1 MLLERVEIVGFRGI
15 NRLSLMLEQNNVL
28 IGENA
33 WGKSSLLDALTL
45 LLSPEFDLYHF
56 VRDDFWFPP
65 GDIQGREHHLHIIL
79 TFRETE
85 PGRHRV
91 RRFRPLQRCWVPC
104 DDGYHRVFY
113 RLEGELAEDDSV
125 MTLRS
130 FIDGE
135 GEALVLEEIDELARH
150 LVRLMPVLRL
160 RDARFMRRIHNGTVP
175 HSPQIEI
182 TARQLDFLSRELVSH
197 PQNLSDGQ
205 IRQGLSAMVQLLEH
219 YFAEQSSAQTRH
231 RLMRRRSHDEQR
243 SWRYLD
249 IINRMI
255 DKPGGRSHRV
265 ILLGL
270 FATLLQAKGTVR
282 LDRDA
287 RPLLLIEDPE
297 TRLHPIMLSVAW
309 HLLNLLPLQRV
320 TTTNS
325 GELLSLTPVEQ
336 VCRLVREST
345 RVSAWRLGPGGMN
358 AEESRRIAFHIRFN
372 RASSLFARCWLLV
385 EGETETWVINELARQ
400 CGHHF
405 DAEGVKVIEFAQS
418 GLKPLIKFARR
429 MGIQWH
435 VLVDGDGEDSAL
447 LKRALA
453 GMIDLMPAS
462 MALLA
467 PNVNSYRRFQPG
479 MYVPTQASWGHNNRT
494 VALRIPCGERQN
506 HRVEYRVAGADANP
520 YLVMAAIFAGILHG
534 LDNPQLPLQEEVEG
548 NGLEQ
553 EGLPFPIRQSDALW
567 EFMQN
572 DHLRERLGE
581 RFCHVF
587 HACKHDEL
595 LQFERLIT
603 ETEIEWM
610 LKNA

>member
-56 VRDDFWFPP
+56 IRDDFWFPP

-79 TFRETE
+79 TLRETE

-435 VLVDGDGEDSAL
+435 VLVDGDEAGKKYAATVRGLLNNDRELERDHLTSLPALDMEHFMYRQGFDDVYHRVAQIPDNVPMNMRRVITKAIHRSSKPDLGVEVAMEAGRRGGDAVPTL
-447 LKRALA
+447 LKEMVSRVLWLARGRA
-453 GMIDLMPAS
+453 D
-462 MALLA
+462 
-467 PNVNSYRRFQPG
+467 
-479 MYVPTQASWGHNNRT
+479 
-494 VALRIPCGERQN
+494 
-506 HRVEYRVAGADANP
+506 
-520 YLVMAAIFAGILHG
+520 
-534 LDNPQLPLQEEVEG
+534 
-548 NGLEQ
+548 
-553 EGLPFPIRQSDALW
+553 
-567 EFMQN
+567 
-572 DHLRERLGE
+572 
-581 RFCHVF
+581 
-587 HACKHDEL
+587 
-595 LQFERLIT
+595 
-603 ETEIEWM
+603 
-610 LKNA
+610 

>member
-418 GLKPLIKFARR
+418 GLKPLIKLARR

-435 VLVDGDGEDSAL
+435 VLVDGDEAGKKYAATVRGLLNNDRELERDHLTSLPALDMEHFMYRQGFDDVYHRVAQIPDNVPMNMRRVITKAIHRSSKPDLAIEVAMEAGRRGVDAVPTL
-447 LKRALA
+447 LKKMFSRVLWLARGRA
-453 GMIDLMPAS
+453 D
-462 MALLA
+462 
-467 PNVNSYRRFQPG
+467 
-479 MYVPTQASWGHNNRT
+479 
-494 VALRIPCGERQN
+494 
-506 HRVEYRVAGADANP
+506 
-520 YLVMAAIFAGILHG
+520 
-534 LDNPQLPLQEEVEG
+534 
-548 NGLEQ
+548 
-553 EGLPFPIRQSDALW
+553 
-567 EFMQN
+567 
-572 DHLRERLGE
+572 
-581 RFCHVF
+581 
-587 HACKHDEL
+587 
-595 LQFERLIT
+595 
-603 ETEIEWM
+603 
-610 LKNA
+610 

>member
-249 IINRMI
+249 IINRML

-435 VLVDGDGEDSAL
+435 VLVDGDEAGKKYAATVRGLLNNDRELERDHLTSLPALDMEHFMYRQGFDDVYHRVAQIPDNVPMNMRRVITKAIHRSSKPDLAIEVAMEAGRRGVDAVPTL
-447 LKRALA
+447 LKKMFSRVLWLARGRA
-453 GMIDLMPAS
+453 D
-462 MALLA
+462 
-467 PNVNSYRRFQPG
+467 
-479 MYVPTQASWGHNNRT
+479 
-494 VALRIPCGERQN
+494 
-506 HRVEYRVAGADANP
+506 
-520 YLVMAAIFAGILHG
+520 
-534 LDNPQLPLQEEVEG
+534 
-548 NGLEQ
+548 
-553 EGLPFPIRQSDALW
+553 
-567 EFMQN
+567 
-572 DHLRERLGE
+572 
-581 RFCHVF
+581 
-587 HACKHDEL
+587 
-595 LQFERLIT
+595 
-603 ETEIEWM
+603 
-610 LKNA
+610 

>member
-56 VRDDFWFPP
+56 VRDDFWFPA

-113 RLEGELAEDDSV
+113 RLEGELADDDSV

-135 GEALVLEEIDELARH
+135 GEALALEDIDELARH

-205 IRQGLSAMVQLLEH
+205 IREGLSAMVQLLEH

-243 SWRYLD
+243 SWRYLA

-336 VCRLVREST
+336 VCRLVRESA

-435 VLVDGDGEDSAL
+435 VLVDGDEAGKKYAATVRGLLNNDRELERDHLTTLPALDMEHFMYRQGFDDVYHRVAQIPDNVPMNMRRVITKAIHRSSKPDLAIEVAMEAGRRGVDAVPTL
-447 LKRALA
+447 LKKMFSRVLWLARGRA
-453 GMIDLMPAS
+453 D
-462 MALLA
+462 
-467 PNVNSYRRFQPG
+467 
-479 MYVPTQASWGHNNRT
+479 
-494 VALRIPCGERQN
+494 
-506 HRVEYRVAGADANP
+506 
-520 YLVMAAIFAGILHG
+520 
-534 LDNPQLPLQEEVEG
+534 
-548 NGLEQ
+548 
-553 EGLPFPIRQSDALW
+553 
-567 EFMQN
+567 
-572 DHLRERLGE
+572 
-581 RFCHVF
+581 
-587 HACKHDEL
+587 
-595 LQFERLIT
+595 
-603 ETEIEWM
+603 
-610 LKNA
+610 

>member
-45 LLSPEFDLYHF
+45 LLSPEFELYHF

-65 GDIQGREHHLHIIL
+65 GDVQGREHHLHIIL
-79 TFRETE
+79 TFRESE
-85 PGRHRV
+85 PGHYRV
-91 RRFRPLQRCWVPC
+91 RRFRPLSDSWVPC
-104 DDGYHRVFY
+104 DDGYQRIFY
-113 RLEGELAEDDSV
+113 RLEGELADDGSV

-130 FIDGE
+130 FIDGK
-135 GEALVLEEIDELARH
+135 GEALELEDIDELVRH

-160 RDARFMRRIHNGTVP
+160 RDARFMRRIHNDSVP

-182 TARQLDFLSRELVSH
+182 TARQLDYLSRELVSH
-197 PQNLSDGQ
+197 PQNLTDGQ

-219 YFAEQSSAQTRH
+219 YFAEQSSVQSRN
-231 RLMRRRSHDEQR
+231 RLMRRHSHDEQR

-270 FATLLQAKGTVR
+270 FSTLLQAKGTVR

-325 GELLSLTPVEQ
+325 GELLSLTPVEH
-336 VCRLVREST
+336 VCRLVRESS

-358 AEESRRIAFHIRFN
+358 AEDSRRIAFHIRFN

-435 VLVDGDGEDSAL
+435 VLVDGDEAGKKYAATVRSLLNDDRDLERDHLTTLPALDMEHFMYRQGFNDVYHRVAQLPPNVPMNMRRVITKAIHRSSKPDLAIEVAMEAGRRGVESVPAL
-447 LKRALA
+447 LKKMFSRVLWLARGRA
-453 GMIDLMPAS
+453 D
-462 MALLA
+462 
-467 PNVNSYRRFQPG
+467 
-479 MYVPTQASWGHNNRT
+479 
-494 VALRIPCGERQN
+494 
-506 HRVEYRVAGADANP
+506 
-520 YLVMAAIFAGILHG
+520 
-534 LDNPQLPLQEEVEG
+534 
-548 NGLEQ
+548 
-553 EGLPFPIRQSDALW
+553 
-567 EFMQN
+567 
-572 DHLRERLGE
+572 
-581 RFCHVF
+581 
-587 HACKHDEL
+587 
-595 LQFERLIT
+595 
-603 ETEIEWM
+603 
-610 LKNA
+610 

>member
-56 VRDDFWFPP
+56 VRDDFWFPA

-113 RLEGELAEDDSV
+113 RLEGELADDDSV

-135 GEALVLEEIDELARH
+135 GEALALEDIDELARH

-205 IRQGLSAMVQLLEH
+205 IREGLSAMVQLLEH

-270 FATLLQAKGTVR
+270 FSTLLQAKGTVR

-336 VCRLVREST
+336 VCRLVRESS

-435 VLVDGDGEDSAL
+435 VLVDGDEAGKKYAATVRGLLNNDRELERDHLTALPALDMEHFMYRQGFDDVYHRVAQIPDNVPMNMRRVITKAIHRSSKPDLAIEVAMEAGRRGVDAVPTL
-447 LKRALA
+447 LKKMFSRVLWLARGRA
-453 GMIDLMPAS
+453 D
-462 MALLA
+462 
-467 PNVNSYRRFQPG
+467 
-479 MYVPTQASWGHNNRT
+479 
-494 VALRIPCGERQN
+494 
-506 HRVEYRVAGADANP
+506 
-520 YLVMAAIFAGILHG
+520 
-534 LDNPQLPLQEEVEG
+534 
-548 NGLEQ
+548 
-553 EGLPFPIRQSDALW
+553 
-567 EFMQN
+567 
-572 DHLRERLGE
+572 
-581 RFCHVF
+581 
-587 HACKHDEL
+587 
-595 LQFERLIT
+595 
-603 ETEIEWM
+603 
-610 LKNA
+610 

>member
-113 RLEGELAEDDSV
+113 RLEGELADDDSV

-135 GEALVLEEIDELARH
+135 GEALALEDIDELARH

-435 VLVDGDGEDSAL
+435 VLVDGDEAGKKYAATVRGLLNNDRELERDHLTSLPALDMEHFMYRQGFDDVYHRVAQIPDNVPMNMRRVITKAIHRSSKPDLAIEVAMEAGRRGVDAVPTL
-447 LKRALA
+447 LKKMFSRVLWLARGRA
-453 GMIDLMPAS
+453 D
-462 MALLA
+462 
-467 PNVNSYRRFQPG
+467 
-479 MYVPTQASWGHNNRT
+479 
-494 VALRIPCGERQN
+494 
-506 HRVEYRVAGADANP
+506 
-520 YLVMAAIFAGILHG
+520 
-534 LDNPQLPLQEEVEG
+534 
-548 NGLEQ
+548 
-553 EGLPFPIRQSDALW
+553 
-567 EFMQN
+567 
-572 DHLRERLGE
+572 
-581 RFCHVF
+581 
-587 HACKHDEL
+587 
-595 LQFERLIT
+595 
-603 ETEIEWM
+603 
-610 LKNA
+610 

>member
-56 VRDDFWFPP
+56 VRDDFWFPA

-113 RLEGELAEDDSV
+113 RLEGELADGDSV

-135 GEALVLEEIDELARH
+135 GEALVLEDIDELARH

-336 VCRLVREST
+336 VCRLVRESS

-435 VLVDGDGEDSAL
+435 VLVDGDEAGKKYAATVRGLLNNDRELERDHLTALPALDMEHFMYRQGFDDVYHRVAQIPDNVPMNMRRVITKAIHRSSKPDLAIEVAMEAGRRGVDAVPTL
-447 LKRALA
+447 LKKMFSRVLWLARGRA
-453 GMIDLMPAS
+453 D
-462 MALLA
+462 
-467 PNVNSYRRFQPG
+467 
-479 MYVPTQASWGHNNRT
+479 
-494 VALRIPCGERQN
+494 
-506 HRVEYRVAGADANP
+506 
-520 YLVMAAIFAGILHG
+520 
-534 LDNPQLPLQEEVEG
+534 
-548 NGLEQ
+548 
-553 EGLPFPIRQSDALW
+553 
-567 EFMQN
+567 
-572 DHLRERLGE
+572 
-581 RFCHVF
+581 
-587 HACKHDEL
+587 
-595 LQFERLIT
+595 
-603 ETEIEWM
+603 
-610 LKNA
+610 

>member
-1 MLLERVEIVGFRGI
+1 MLLESVEIVGFRGI

-435 VLVDGDGEDSAL
+435 VLVDGDEAGKKYAATVRGLLNNDRELERDHLTSLPALDMEHFMYRQGFDDVYHRVAQIPDNVPMNMRRVITKAIHRSSKPDLAIEVAMEAGRRGVDAVPTL
-447 LKRALA
+447 LKKMFSRVLWLARGRA
-453 GMIDLMPAS
+453 D
-462 MALLA
+462 
-467 PNVNSYRRFQPG
+467 
-479 MYVPTQASWGHNNRT
+479 
-494 VALRIPCGERQN
+494 
-506 HRVEYRVAGADANP
+506 
-520 YLVMAAIFAGILHG
+520 
-534 LDNPQLPLQEEVEG
+534 
-548 NGLEQ
+548 
-553 EGLPFPIRQSDALW
+553 
-567 EFMQN
+567 
-572 DHLRERLGE
+572 
-581 RFCHVF
+581 
-587 HACKHDEL
+587 
-595 LQFERLIT
+595 
-603 ETEIEWM
+603 
-610 LKNA
+610 

>member
-45 LLSPEFDLYHF
+45 LLSPEFELYHF
-56 VRDDFWFPP
+56 IRDDFWFPP
-65 GDIQGREHHLHIIL
+65 GDVQGREHHLHIIL
-79 TFRETE
+79 TFRESE
-85 PGRHRV
+85 PGHHRV
-91 RRFRPLQRCWVPC
+91 RRFRPLSDSWVPC
-104 DDGYHRVFY
+104 DDGYQRIFY
-113 RLEGELAEDDSV
+113 RLEGELGDDGSV

-130 FIDGE
+130 FIDGK
-135 GEALVLEEIDELARH
+135 GEALELEDIDELVRH

-160 RDARFMRRIHNGTVP
+160 RDARFMRRIHNDSVP

-182 TARQLDFLSRELVSH
+182 TARQLDYLSRELVSH
-197 PQNLSDGQ
+197 PQNLTDGQ

-219 YFAEQSSAQTRH
+219 YFAEQSSVQSRN
-231 RLMRRRSHDEQR
+231 RLMRRHSHDEQR

-270 FATLLQAKGTVR
+270 FSTLLQAKGTVR

-325 GELLSLTPVEQ
+325 GELLSLTPVEH
-336 VCRLVREST
+336 VCRLVRESS

-358 AEESRRIAFHIRFN
+358 AEDSRRIAFHIRFN

-435 VLVDGDGEDSAL
+435 VLVDGDEAGKKYAATVRSLLNDDRDLERDHLTTLPALDMEHFMYRQGFSDVYHRVAQLPPNVPMNLRRVITKAIHRSSKPDLAIEVAMEAGRRGVESVPAL
-447 LKRALA
+447 LKKMFSRVLWLARGRA
-453 GMIDLMPAS
+453 D
-462 MALLA
+462 
-467 PNVNSYRRFQPG
+467 
-479 MYVPTQASWGHNNRT
+479 
-494 VALRIPCGERQN
+494 
-506 HRVEYRVAGADANP
+506 
-520 YLVMAAIFAGILHG
+520 
-534 LDNPQLPLQEEVEG
+534 
-548 NGLEQ
+548 
-553 EGLPFPIRQSDALW
+553 
-567 EFMQN
+567 
-572 DHLRERLGE
+572 
-581 RFCHVF
+581 
-587 HACKHDEL
+587 
-595 LQFERLIT
+595 
-603 ETEIEWM
+603 
-610 LKNA
+610 

>member
-135 GEALVLEEIDELARH
+135 GEALVLEEIDEL
-150 LVRLMPVLRL
+150 
-160 RDARFMRRIHNGTVP
+160 
-175 HSPQIEI
+175 
-182 TARQLDFLSRELVSH
+182 ARQLDFLSRELVSH

-435 VLVDGDGEDSAL
+435 VLVDGDEAGKKYAATVRGLLNNDRELERDHLTSLPALDMEHFMYRQGFDDVYHRVAQIPDNVPMNMRRVITKAIHRSSKPDLAIEVAMEAGRRGVDAVPTL
-447 LKRALA
+447 LKKMFSRVLWLARGRA
-453 GMIDLMPAS
+453 D
-462 MALLA
+462 
-467 PNVNSYRRFQPG
+467 
-479 MYVPTQASWGHNNRT
+479 
-494 VALRIPCGERQN
+494 
-506 HRVEYRVAGADANP
+506 
-520 YLVMAAIFAGILHG
+520 
-534 LDNPQLPLQEEVEG
+534 
-548 NGLEQ
+548 
-553 EGLPFPIRQSDALW
+553 
-567 EFMQN
+567 
-572 DHLRERLGE
+572 
-581 RFCHVF
+581 
-587 HACKHDEL
+587 
-595 LQFERLIT
+595 
-603 ETEIEWM
+603 
-610 LKNA
+610 

>member
-1 MLLERVEIVGFRGI
+1 MHLERVEIVGFRGI

-56 VRDDFWFPP
+56 VREDFWFPP
-65 GDIQGREHHLHIIL
+65 GDVQGRERHLHIIL
-79 TFRETE
+79 TFRENE

-91 RRFRPLQRCWVPC
+91 RRYRPLSDCWVPC
-104 DDGYHRVFY
+104 DDGYQRVFY
-113 RLEGELAEDDSV
+113 RLEGELADDDSV

-130 FIDGE
+130 FINGE
-135 GEALVLEEIDELARH
+135 GEALDLDDIDELARH

-160 RDARFMRRIHNGTVP
+160 RDARFMRRIHNDTVP

-182 TARQLDFLSRELVSH
+182 TARQLDFLSRELVHH
-197 PQNLSDGQ
+197 PQNLTDGQ

-219 YFAEQSSAQTRH
+219 YFAEQSSAQSRN
-231 RLMRRRSHDEQR
+231 RLMRRHSHDEQR

-270 FATLLQAKGTVR
+270 FSTLLQAKGTVR

-287 RPLLLIEDPE
+287 RPLLLVEDPE

-309 HLLNLLPLQRV
+309 HLLNLLPLQRI

-325 GELLSLTPVEQ
+325 GELLSLTPVEH
-336 VCRLVREST
+336 VCRLVRESS

-358 AEESRRIAFHIRFN
+358 AEDSRRIAFHIRFN
-372 RASSLFARCWLLV
+372 RSSSLFARCWLLV

-429 MGIQWH
+429 MGIEWH
-435 VLVDGDGEDSAL
+435 VLVDGDEAGKKYAATVRGLLNDDRTLERDHLTTLPAMDMEHFMYRQGFDNVYHRVAQLPMNIPMNMRRVITKAIHRSSKPDLAIEVAMEAGRRGVDAIPAL
-447 LKRALA
+447 LKKMFSRVLWLARGRA
-453 GMIDLMPAS
+453 D
-462 MALLA
+462 
-467 PNVNSYRRFQPG
+467 
-479 MYVPTQASWGHNNRT
+479 
-494 VALRIPCGERQN
+494 
-506 HRVEYRVAGADANP
+506 
-520 YLVMAAIFAGILHG
+520 
-534 LDNPQLPLQEEVEG
+534 
-548 NGLEQ
+548 
-553 EGLPFPIRQSDALW
+553 
-567 EFMQN
+567 
-572 DHLRERLGE
+572 
-581 RFCHVF
+581 
-587 HACKHDEL
+587 
-595 LQFERLIT
+595 
-603 ETEIEWM
+603 
-610 LKNA
+610 

>member
-1 MLLERVEIVGFRGI
+1 MHLERVEIVGFRGI

-79 TFRETE
+79 TFRENE

-91 RRFRPLQRCWVPC
+91 RRFRPLSDCWVPC
-104 DDGYHRVFY
+104 DDGYQRIFY
-113 RLEGELAEDDSV
+113 RLEGELADDGSV

-130 FIDGE
+130 FINCQ
-135 GEALVLEEIDELARH
+135 GEALEMQDIDDLARH

-182 TARQLDFLSRELVSH
+182 TARQLDFLSRELVNH
-197 PQNLSDGQ
+197 PQNLTDGQ
-205 IRQGLSAMVQLLEH
+205 IREGLSAMVQLLEH
-219 YFAEQSSAQTRH
+219 YFAEQSSAQNRN

-270 FATLLQAKGTVR
+270 FSTLLQAKGTVR

-336 VCRLVREST
+336 VCRLVRESS

-358 AEESRRIAFHIRFN
+358 AEDSRRIAFHIRFN

-429 MGIQWH
+429 MGIEWH
-435 VLVDGDGEDSAL
+435 VLVDGDEAGKKYAATVRGLLNNDNELERVHLTMLPAMDMEHFMYRQGFDDVYHRVAQIPENMPMNMRRVITKAIHRSSKPDLAIEVAMEAGRRGVDAVPTL
-447 LKRALA
+447 LKKMFSRVLWLARGRA
-453 GMIDLMPAS
+453 D
-462 MALLA
+462 
-467 PNVNSYRRFQPG
+467 
-479 MYVPTQASWGHNNRT
+479 
-494 VALRIPCGERQN
+494 
-506 HRVEYRVAGADANP
+506 
-520 YLVMAAIFAGILHG
+520 
-534 LDNPQLPLQEEVEG
+534 
-548 NGLEQ
+548 
-553 EGLPFPIRQSDALW
+553 
-567 EFMQN
+567 
-572 DHLRERLGE
+572 
-581 RFCHVF
+581 
-587 HACKHDEL
+587 
-595 LQFERLIT
+595 
-603 ETEIEWM
+603 
-610 LKNA
+610 

>member
-435 VLVDGDGEDSAL
+435 VLVDGDEAGKKYAATVRGLLNNDRELERDHLTSLPALDMEHFMYRQGFDDVYHRVAQIPDNVPMNMRRVITKAIHRSSKPDLAIEVAMEAGRRGVDTVPTL
-447 LKRALA
+447 LKKMFSRVLWLARGRA
-453 GMIDLMPAS
+453 D
-462 MALLA
+462 
-467 PNVNSYRRFQPG
+467 
-479 MYVPTQASWGHNNRT
+479 
-494 VALRIPCGERQN
+494 
-506 HRVEYRVAGADANP
+506 
-520 YLVMAAIFAGILHG
+520 
-534 LDNPQLPLQEEVEG
+534 
-548 NGLEQ
+548 
-553 EGLPFPIRQSDALW
+553 
-567 EFMQN
+567 
-572 DHLRERLGE
+572 
-581 RFCHVF
+581 
-587 HACKHDEL
+587 
-595 LQFERLIT
+595 
-603 ETEIEWM
+603 
-610 LKNA
+610 

>member
-45 LLSPEFDLYHF
+45 LLSPEYDLYHF

-435 VLVDGDGEDSAL
+435 VLVDGDEAGKKYAATVRGLLNNDRELERDHLTSLPALDMEHFMYRQGFDDVYHRVAQIPDNVPMNMRRVITKAIHRSSKPDLAIEVAMEAGRRGVDAVPTL
-447 LKRALA
+447 LKKMFSRVLWLARGRA
-453 GMIDLMPAS
+453 D
-462 MALLA
+462 
-467 PNVNSYRRFQPG
+467 
-479 MYVPTQASWGHNNRT
+479 
-494 VALRIPCGERQN
+494 
-506 HRVEYRVAGADANP
+506 
-520 YLVMAAIFAGILHG
+520 
-534 LDNPQLPLQEEVEG
+534 
-548 NGLEQ
+548 
-553 EGLPFPIRQSDALW
+553 
-567 EFMQN
+567 
-572 DHLRERLGE
+572 
-581 RFCHVF
+581 
-587 HACKHDEL
+587 
-595 LQFERLIT
+595 
-603 ETEIEWM
+603 
-610 LKNA
+610 

>member
-113 RLEGELAEDDSV
+113 RLEGELADDDSV

-135 GEALVLEEIDELARH
+135 GEALAVEDIDELARH

-205 IRQGLSAMVQLLEH
+205 IREGLSAMVQLLEH

-270 FATLLQAKGTVR
+270 FSTLLQAKGTVR

-336 VCRLVREST
+336 VCRLVRESS

-358 AEESRRIAFHIRFN
+358 AEDSRRIAFHIRFN

-435 VLVDGDGEDSAL
+435 VLVDGDEAGKKYAATVLGLLNNDRELERDHLTSLPAMDMEHFMYRQGFDDVYHRVAQIPDNVPMNMRRVITKAIHRSSKPDLAIEVAMEAGRRGVDAVPTL
-447 LKRALA
+447 LKKMFSRVLWLARGRA
-453 GMIDLMPAS
+453 D
-462 MALLA
+462 
-467 PNVNSYRRFQPG
+467 
-479 MYVPTQASWGHNNRT
+479 
-494 VALRIPCGERQN
+494 
-506 HRVEYRVAGADANP
+506 
-520 YLVMAAIFAGILHG
+520 
-534 LDNPQLPLQEEVEG
+534 
-548 NGLEQ
+548 
-553 EGLPFPIRQSDALW
+553 
-567 EFMQN
+567 
-572 DHLRERLGE
+572 
-581 RFCHVF
+581 
-587 HACKHDEL
+587 
-595 LQFERLIT
+595 
-603 ETEIEWM
+603 
-610 LKNA
+610 

>member
-113 RLEGELAEDDSV
+113 RLEGELADDDSV

-135 GEALVLEEIDELARH
+135 GEALAVEDIDDLARH

-205 IRQGLSAMVQLLEH
+205 IREGLSAMVQLLEH

-270 FATLLQAKGTVR
+270 FSTLLQAKGTVR

-336 VCRLVREST
+336 VCRLVRESS

-358 AEESRRIAFHIRFN
+358 AEDSRRIAFHIRFN

-435 VLVDGDGEDSAL
+435 VLVDGDEAGKKYAATVLGLLNNDRELERDHLTSLPAMDMEHFMYRQGFDDVYHRVAQIPDNVPMNMRRVITKAIHRSSKPDLAIEVAMEAGRRGVDAVPML
-447 LKRALA
+447 LKKMFSRVLWLARGRA
-453 GMIDLMPAS
+453 D
-462 MALLA
+462 
-467 PNVNSYRRFQPG
+467 
-479 MYVPTQASWGHNNRT
+479 
-494 VALRIPCGERQN
+494 
-506 HRVEYRVAGADANP
+506 
-520 YLVMAAIFAGILHG
+520 
-534 LDNPQLPLQEEVEG
+534 
-548 NGLEQ
+548 
-553 EGLPFPIRQSDALW
+553 
-567 EFMQN
+567 
-572 DHLRERLGE
+572 
-581 RFCHVF
+581 
-587 HACKHDEL
+587 
-595 LQFERLIT
+595 
-603 ETEIEWM
+603 
-610 LKNA
+610 

>member
-231 RLMRRRSHDEQR
+231 RLVRRRSHDEQR

-435 VLVDGDGEDSAL
+435 VLVDGDEAGKKYAATVRGLLNNDRELERDHLTSLPALDMEHFMYRQGFDDVYHRVAQIPDNVPMNMRRVITKAIHRSSKPDLAIEVAMEAGRRGVDAVPTL
-447 LKRALA
+447 LKKMFSRVLWLARGRA
-453 GMIDLMPAS
+453 D
-462 MALLA
+462 
-467 PNVNSYRRFQPG
+467 
-479 MYVPTQASWGHNNRT
+479 
-494 VALRIPCGERQN
+494 
-506 HRVEYRVAGADANP
+506 
-520 YLVMAAIFAGILHG
+520 
-534 LDNPQLPLQEEVEG
+534 
-548 NGLEQ
+548 
-553 EGLPFPIRQSDALW
+553 
-567 EFMQN
+567 
-572 DHLRERLGE
+572 
-581 RFCHVF
+581 
-587 HACKHDEL
+587 
-595 LQFERLIT
+595 
-603 ETEIEWM
+603 
-610 LKNA
+610 

>member
-336 VCRLVREST
+336 VCRLVRESS

-358 AEESRRIAFHIRFN
+358 AEDSRRIAFHIRFN

-435 VLVDGDGEDSAL
+435 VLVDGDEAGKKYAATVLGLLNNDRELERDHLTSLPAMDMEHFMYRQGFDDVYHRVAQIPDNVPMNMRRVITKAIHRSSKPDLAIEVAMEAGRRGVDAVPTL
-447 LKRALA
+447 LKKMFSRVLWLARGRA
-453 GMIDLMPAS
+453 D
-462 MALLA
+462 
-467 PNVNSYRRFQPG
+467 
-479 MYVPTQASWGHNNRT
+479 
-494 VALRIPCGERQN
+494 
-506 HRVEYRVAGADANP
+506 
-520 YLVMAAIFAGILHG
+520 
-534 LDNPQLPLQEEVEG
+534 
-548 NGLEQ
+548 
-553 EGLPFPIRQSDALW
+553 
-567 EFMQN
+567 
-572 DHLRERLGE
+572 
-581 RFCHVF
+581 
-587 HACKHDEL
+587 
-595 LQFERLIT
+595 
-603 ETEIEWM
+603 
-610 LKNA
+610 

>member
-1 MLLERVEIVGFRGI
+1 MHLERVEIVGFRGI

-56 VRDDFWFPP
+56 VREDFWFPP

-79 TFRETE
+79 TFRENE

-91 RRFRPLQRCWVPC
+91 RRYRPLSNCWVPC
-104 DDGYHRVFY
+104 DDGYQRVFY
-113 RLEGELAEDDSV
+113 RLEGELADDDSV

-130 FIDGE
+130 FINGE
-135 GEALVLEEIDELARH
+135 GEALELDDIDELARH

-182 TARQLDFLSRELVSH
+182 TARQLDFLSRELVHH
-197 PQNLSDGQ
+197 PQNLTDGQ

-219 YFAEQSSAQTRH
+219 YFAEQSSAQSRH
-231 RLMRRRSHDEQR
+231 RLMRRHSHDEQR

-270 FATLLQAKGTVR
+270 FSTLLQAKGTVR

-325 GELLSLTPVEQ
+325 GELLSLTPVEH
-336 VCRLVREST
+336 VCRLVRESS

-358 AEESRRIAFHIRFN
+358 AEDSRRIAFHIRFN

-429 MGIQWH
+429 MGIEWH
-435 VLVDGDGEDSAL
+435 VLVDGDEAGKKYAATIRGLLNDDKMLERDHLTALPAMDMEHFMYRQGFDDVYHRVAQLPINIPMNMRRVITKAIHRSSKPDLAIEVAMEAGRRGVDAIPAL
-447 LKRALA
+447 LKKMFSRVLWLARGRA
-453 GMIDLMPAS
+453 D
-462 MALLA
+462 
-467 PNVNSYRRFQPG
+467 
-479 MYVPTQASWGHNNRT
+479 
-494 VALRIPCGERQN
+494 
-506 HRVEYRVAGADANP
+506 
-520 YLVMAAIFAGILHG
+520 
-534 LDNPQLPLQEEVEG
+534 
-548 NGLEQ
+548 
-553 EGLPFPIRQSDALW
+553 
-567 EFMQN
+567 
-572 DHLRERLGE
+572 
-581 RFCHVF
+581 
-587 HACKHDEL
+587 
-595 LQFERLIT
+595 
-603 ETEIEWM
+603 
-610 LKNA
+610 

>member
-1 MLLERVEIVGFRGI
+1 MHLERVEIVGFRGI

-56 VRDDFWFPP
+56 VREDFWFPP

-79 TFRETE
+79 TFRENE

-91 RRFRPLQRCWVPC
+91 RRYRPLSSCWVPC
-104 DDGYHRVFY
+104 DDGYQRVFY
-113 RLEGELAEDDSV
+113 RLEGELADDDSV

-135 GEALVLEEIDELARH
+135 GKALELDDIDELARH

-182 TARQLDFLSRELVSH
+182 T
-197 PQNLSDGQ
+197 
-205 IRQGLSAMVQLLEH
+205 
-219 YFAEQSSAQTRH
+219 EQSSAQLHH
-231 RLMRRRSHDEQR
+231 RLMRRHSHDEQR

-270 FATLLQAKGTVR
+270 FSTLLQAKGTVR

-325 GELLSLTPVEQ
+325 GELLSLTPVEH
-336 VCRLVREST
+336 VCRLVRESS

-358 AEESRRIAFHIRFN
+358 AEDSRRIAFHIRFN

-429 MGIQWH
+429 MGIEWH
-435 VLVDGDGEDSAL
+435 VLVDGDEAGKKYAATVRSLLNDDKMLERDHLTALPAMDMEHFMYRQGFDDVYHRVAQLPMNIPMNMRRVITKAIHRSSKPDLAIEVAMEAGRRGVDAIPTL
-447 LKRALA
+447 LKKMFSRVLWLARGRA
-453 GMIDLMPAS
+453 D
-462 MALLA
+462 
-467 PNVNSYRRFQPG
+467 
-479 MYVPTQASWGHNNRT
+479 
-494 VALRIPCGERQN
+494 
-506 HRVEYRVAGADANP
+506 
-520 YLVMAAIFAGILHG
+520 
-534 LDNPQLPLQEEVEG
+534 
-548 NGLEQ
+548 
-553 EGLPFPIRQSDALW
+553 
-567 EFMQN
+567 
-572 DHLRERLGE
+572 
-581 RFCHVF
+581 
-587 HACKHDEL
+587 
-595 LQFERLIT
+595 
-603 ETEIEWM
+603 
-610 LKNA
+610 

>member
-56 VRDDFWFPP
+56 IRDDFWFPP

-79 TFRETE
+79 TLRETE

-255 DKPGGRSHRV
+255 DKLGGRSHRV

-435 VLVDGDGEDSAL
+435 VLVDGDEAGKKYAATVRGLLNNDRELERDHLTSLPALDMEHFMYRQGFDDVYHRVAQIPDNVPMNMRRVITKAIHRSSKPDLAIEVAMEAGRRGVDAVPTL
-447 LKRALA
+447 LKKMFSRVLWLARGRA
-453 GMIDLMPAS
+453 D
-462 MALLA
+462 
-467 PNVNSYRRFQPG
+467 
-479 MYVPTQASWGHNNRT
+479 
-494 VALRIPCGERQN
+494 
-506 HRVEYRVAGADANP
+506 
-520 YLVMAAIFAGILHG
+520 
-534 LDNPQLPLQEEVEG
+534 
-548 NGLEQ
+548 
-553 EGLPFPIRQSDALW
+553 
-567 EFMQN
+567 
-572 DHLRERLGE
+572 
-581 RFCHVF
+581 
-587 HACKHDEL
+587 
-595 LQFERLIT
+595 
-603 ETEIEWM
+603 
-610 LKNA
+610 

>member
-150 LVRLMPVLRL
+150 QVRLMPVLRL

-435 VLVDGDGEDSAL
+435 VLVDGDEAGKKYAATVRGLLNNDRELERDHLTSLPALDMEHFMYRQGFDDVYHRVAQIPDNVPMNMRRVITKAIHRSSKPDLAIEVAMEAGRRGVDAVPTL
-447 LKRALA
+447 LKKMFSRVLWLARGRA
-453 GMIDLMPAS
+453 D
-462 MALLA
+462 
-467 PNVNSYRRFQPG
+467 
-479 MYVPTQASWGHNNRT
+479 
-494 VALRIPCGERQN
+494 
-506 HRVEYRVAGADANP
+506 
-520 YLVMAAIFAGILHG
+520 
-534 LDNPQLPLQEEVEG
+534 
-548 NGLEQ
+548 
-553 EGLPFPIRQSDALW
+553 
-567 EFMQN
+567 
-572 DHLRERLGE
+572 
-581 RFCHVF
+581 
-587 HACKHDEL
+587 
-595 LQFERLIT
+595 
-603 ETEIEWM
+603 
-610 LKNA
+610 

>member
-1 MLLERVEIVGFRGI
+1 MHLERVEIVGFRGI

-79 TFRETE
+79 TFRENE

-91 RRFRPLQRCWVPC
+91 RRFRPLSDCWVPC
-104 DDGYHRVFY
+104 DDGYQRIFY
-113 RLEGELAEDDSV
+113 RLEGELADDGSV

-130 FIDGE
+130 FINCQ
-135 GEALVLEEIDELARH
+135 GEALEMQDIDNLARH

-182 TARQLDFLSRELVSH
+182 TARQLDFLSRELVNH
-197 PQNLSDGQ
+197 PQNLTDGQ
-205 IRQGLSAMVQLLEH
+205 IREGLSAMVQLLEH
-219 YFAEQSSAQTRH
+219 YFAEQSSAQSRN

-270 FATLLQAKGTVR
+270 FSTLLQAKGTVR

-336 VCRLVREST
+336 VCRLVRESS

-358 AEESRRIAFHIRFN
+358 AEDSRRIAFHIRFN

-385 EGETETWVINELARQ
+385 EGETETWVINELVRQ

-429 MGIQWH
+429 MGIEWH
-435 VLVDGDGEDSAL
+435 VLVDGDEAGKKYAATVRGLLNNDNELERVHLTMLPAMDMEHFMYRQGFDDVYHRVAQIPENMPMNMRRVITKAIHRSSKPDLAIEVAMEAGRRGVDAVPTL
-447 LKRALA
+447 LKKMFSRVLWLARGRA
-453 GMIDLMPAS
+453 D
-462 MALLA
+462 
-467 PNVNSYRRFQPG
+467 
-479 MYVPTQASWGHNNRT
+479 
-494 VALRIPCGERQN
+494 
-506 HRVEYRVAGADANP
+506 
-520 YLVMAAIFAGILHG
+520 
-534 LDNPQLPLQEEVEG
+534 
-548 NGLEQ
+548 
-553 EGLPFPIRQSDALW
+553 
-567 EFMQN
+567 
-572 DHLRERLGE
+572 
-581 RFCHVF
+581 
-587 HACKHDEL
+587 
-595 LQFERLIT
+595 
-603 ETEIEWM
+603 
-610 LKNA
+610 

>member
-197 PQNLSDGQ
+197 PQHLSDGQ

-435 VLVDGDGEDSAL
+435 VLVDGDEAGKKYAATVRGLLNNDRELERDHLTSLPALDMEHFMYRQGFDDVYHRVAQIPDNVPMNMRRVITKAIHRSSKPDLAIEVAMEAGRRGVDAVPTL
-447 LKRALA
+447 LKKMFSRVLWLARGRA
-453 GMIDLMPAS
+453 D
-462 MALLA
+462 
-467 PNVNSYRRFQPG
+467 
-479 MYVPTQASWGHNNRT
+479 
-494 VALRIPCGERQN
+494 
-506 HRVEYRVAGADANP
+506 
-520 YLVMAAIFAGILHG
+520 
-534 LDNPQLPLQEEVEG
+534 
-548 NGLEQ
+548 
-553 EGLPFPIRQSDALW
+553 
-567 EFMQN
+567 
-572 DHLRERLGE
+572 
-581 RFCHVF
+581 
-587 HACKHDEL
+587 
-595 LQFERLIT
+595 
-603 ETEIEWM
+603 
-610 LKNA
+610 

>member
-113 RLEGELAEDDSV
+113 RLEGELADDDSV

-135 GEALVLEEIDELARH
+135 GEALAVEDIDDLARH

-205 IRQGLSAMVQLLEH
+205 IREGLSAMVQLLEH

-270 FATLLQAKGTVR
+270 FSTLLQAKGTVR

-287 RPLLLIEDPE
+287 RPMLLIEDPE

-336 VCRLVREST
+336 VCRLVRESS

-358 AEESRRIAFHIRFN
+358 AEDSRRIAFHIRFN

-435 VLVDGDGEDSAL
+435 VLVDGDEAGKKYAATVLGLLNNDRELERDHLTSLPAMDMEHFMYRQGFDDVYHRVAQIPDNVPMNMRRVITKAIHRSSKPDLAIEVAMEAGRRGVDAVPTL
-447 LKRALA
+447 LKKMFSRVLWLARGRA
-453 GMIDLMPAS
+453 D
-462 MALLA
+462 
-467 PNVNSYRRFQPG
+467 
-479 MYVPTQASWGHNNRT
+479 
-494 VALRIPCGERQN
+494 
-506 HRVEYRVAGADANP
+506 
-520 YLVMAAIFAGILHG
+520 
-534 LDNPQLPLQEEVEG
+534 
-548 NGLEQ
+548 
-553 EGLPFPIRQSDALW
+553 
-567 EFMQN
+567 
-572 DHLRERLGE
+572 
-581 RFCHVF
+581 
-587 HACKHDEL
+587 
-595 LQFERLIT
+595 
-603 ETEIEWM
+603 
-610 LKNA
+610 

>member
-113 RLEGELAEDDSV
+113 RLEGELADDDSV

-135 GEALVLEEIDELARH
+135 GEALAVEDIDDLARH

-205 IRQGLSAMVQLLEH
+205 IREGLSAMVQLLEH

-270 FATLLQAKGTVR
+270 FSTLLQAKGTVR

-297 TRLHPIMLSVAW
+297 TRLHPTMLSVAW

-336 VCRLVREST
+336 VCRLVRESS

-358 AEESRRIAFHIRFN
+358 AEDSRRIAFHIRFN

-435 VLVDGDGEDSAL
+435 VLVDGDEAGKKYAATVLGLLNNDRELERDHLTSLPAMDMEHFMYRQGFDDVYHRVAQIPDNVPMNMRRVITKAIHRSSKPDLAIEVAMEAGRRGVDAVPTL
-447 LKRALA
+447 LKKMFSRVLWLARGRA
-453 GMIDLMPAS
+453 D
-462 MALLA
+462 
-467 PNVNSYRRFQPG
+467 
-479 MYVPTQASWGHNNRT
+479 
-494 VALRIPCGERQN
+494 
-506 HRVEYRVAGADANP
+506 
-520 YLVMAAIFAGILHG
+520 
-534 LDNPQLPLQEEVEG
+534 
-548 NGLEQ
+548 
-553 EGLPFPIRQSDALW
+553 
-567 EFMQN
+567 
-572 DHLRERLGE
+572 
-581 RFCHVF
+581 
-587 HACKHDEL
+587 
-595 LQFERLIT
+595 
-603 ETEIEWM
+603 
-610 LKNA
+610 

>member
-1 MLLERVEIVGFRGI
+1 MHLERVEIVGFRGI

-56 VRDDFWFPP
+56 VREDFWFPP

-79 TFRETE
+79 TFRENE

-91 RRFRPLQRCWVPC
+91 RRYRPLSNCWVPC
-104 DDGYHRVFY
+104 DDGYQRVFY
-113 RLEGELAEDDSV
+113 RLEGELADDDSV

-130 FIDGE
+130 FINGE
-135 GEALVLEEIDELARH
+135 GEALELDDIDELACH

-182 TARQLDFLSRELVSH
+182 TARQLDFLSRELVHH
-197 PQNLSDGQ
+197 PQNLTDGQ

-219 YFAEQSSAQTRH
+219 YFAEQSSAQSRH
-231 RLMRRRSHDEQR
+231 RLMRRHSHDEQR

-270 FATLLQAKGTVR
+270 FSTLLQAKGTVR

-325 GELLSLTPVEQ
+325 GELLSLTPVEH
-336 VCRLVREST
+336 VCRLVRESS

-358 AEESRRIAFHIRFN
+358 AEDSRRIAFHIRFN

-429 MGIQWH
+429 MGIEWH
-435 VLVDGDGEDSAL
+435 VLVDGDEAGKKYAATVRGLLNDDKMLERDHLTALPAMDMEHFMYRQGFDDVYHRVAQLPINIPMNMRRVITKAIHRSSKPDLAIEVAMEAGRRGVDAIPAL
-447 LKRALA
+447 LKKMFSRVLWLARGRA
-453 GMIDLMPAS
+453 D
-462 MALLA
+462 
-467 PNVNSYRRFQPG
+467 
-479 MYVPTQASWGHNNRT
+479 
-494 VALRIPCGERQN
+494 
-506 HRVEYRVAGADANP
+506 
-520 YLVMAAIFAGILHG
+520 
-534 LDNPQLPLQEEVEG
+534 
-548 NGLEQ
+548 
-553 EGLPFPIRQSDALW
+553 
-567 EFMQN
+567 
-572 DHLRERLGE
+572 
-581 RFCHVF
+581 
-587 HACKHDEL
+587 
-595 LQFERLIT
+595 
-603 ETEIEWM
+603 
-610 LKNA
+610 

>member
-113 RLEGELAEDDSV
+113 RLEGELADDDSV

-135 GEALVLEEIDELARH
+135 GEALAVEDIDDLARH

-205 IRQGLSAMVQLLEH
+205 IREGLSAMVQLLEH

-270 FATLLQAKGTVR
+270 FSTLLQAKGTVR

-336 VCRLVREST
+336 VCRLVRESS

-358 AEESRRIAFHIRFN
+358 AEDSRRIAFHIRFN

-435 VLVDGDGEDSAL
+435 VLVDGDEAGKKYAATVLGL
-447 LKRALA
+447 LNNDRELER
-453 GMIDLMPAS
+453 DHLTSLPA
-462 MALLA
+462 MDMEHFM
-467 PNVNSYRRFQPG
+467 YRQGFDDV
-479 MYVPTQASWGHNNRT
+479 Y
-494 VALRIPCGERQN
+494 
-506 HRVEYRVAGADANP
+506 YRVAQIPDNVPMNMRRVITKAIHRSSKPDLAIEVAMEAGRRGVDAVPTLLKKMFSRVLWLARGRAD
-520 YLVMAAIFAGILHG
+520 
-534 LDNPQLPLQEEVEG
+534 
-548 NGLEQ
+548 
-553 EGLPFPIRQSDALW
+553 
-567 EFMQN
+567 
-572 DHLRERLGE
+572 
-581 RFCHVF
+581 
-587 HACKHDEL
+587 
-595 LQFERLIT
+595 
-603 ETEIEWM
+603 
-610 LKNA
+610 